1 MVAAQTE
8 LTFEDL
14 AERNFIGGEWRFT
27 REGYGYDIYDPSE
40 STVIAAVPL
49 STHRDVAQALAAA
62 RVGLATWA
70 AMEGDERARVVW
82 SALAHLDRDIE
93 RVASVIA
100 RDTGLPAA
108 MARAELRAAIGA
120 IREKLGGAG
129 ETSAAPGIIGQISSW
144 SNPLVA
150 SLRLAA
156 LDLVRGDVVIV
167 HPSLKAPLSLVCL
180 AEAMS
185 RAGAP
190 AGVFNLVQGAGI
202 DVGAALA
209 RSKDLKR
216 LDFQGSRA
224 TARSV
229 RRSPDRHGI
238 PVQEIFRRV
247 ERRTLASSGELESFA
262 AVVAA
267 SALAHATR
275 VGFGGL
281 EVRVP
286 RASLDALVD
295 ALRPALA
302 SVGYTDD
309 APGGRT
315 VAPFA
320 AERFRDAAEAQLDA
334 WLDCGARLLL
344 RAPQPDQR
352 TRRMGWFVPPCV
364 ALDAGDQIALD
375 PEVPTGPLVLVKTL

>member
-1 MVAAQTE
+1 
-8 LTFEDL
+8 
-14 AERNFIGGEWRFT
+14 
-27 REGYGYDIYDPSE
+27 
-40 STVIAAVPL
+40 
-49 STHRDVAQALAAA
+49 
-62 RVGLATWA
+62 
-70 AMEGDERARVVW
+70 
-82 SALAHLDRDIE
+82 
-93 RVASVIA
+93 VIA

-108 MARAELRAAIGA
+108 MARAEVRAAIGA
-120 IREKLGGAG
+120 IRDELGSASAS
-129 ETSAAPGIIGQISSW
+129 SAAPGIIGQILSW

-190 AGVFNLVQGAGI
+190 AGVFSLVQGAGI

-216 LDFQGSRA
+216 LDFQGSRV

-238 PVQEIFRRV
+238 PVQEVFRRV
-247 ERRTLASSGELESFA
+247 ERRTLAPSGDVEALA
-262 AVVAA
+262 AKVAA
-267 SALAHATR
+267 SALAHAAR

-286 RASLDALVD
+286 KPSLDALVA
-295 ALRPALA
+295 ALRPAWGTVA
-302 SVGYTDD
+302 YTEE
-309 APGGRT
+309 APDGRA

-334 WLDCGARLLL
+334 WLDRGAELRL
-344 RAPQPDQR
+344 RATEPDER
-352 TRRMGWFVPPCV
+352 TRRMGWFVAPCV
-364 ALDAGDQIALD
+364 VHDVGDEIELD
-375 PEVPTGPLVLVKTL
+375 PEVPTGPLVLVKTR